1 MGKYYR
7 TTFDSDNYSTAYFKS
22 DEKTLYFVSDMPGT
36 IGLSD
41 LFKTQINDDGTFGTP
56 VNLGNSINRRRETF
70 PFVND
75 DNEIYFASDGH
86 PGLGGLDILCLR

>member
-41 LFKTQINDDGTFGTP
+41 LFKTQINDDGTF
-56 VNLGNSINRRRETF
+56 VLQ
-70 PFVND
+70 
-75 DNEIYFASDGH
+75 
-86 PGLGGLDILCLR
+86 

>member
-1 MGKYYR
+1 
-7 TTFDSDNYSTAYFKS
+7 
-22 DEKTLYFVSDMPGT
+22 MPGT

-56 VNLGNSINRRRETF
+56 VNLGNSINTEGRETF

-86 PGLGGLDILCLR
+86 PGLGGLDILYLK

>member
-7 TTFDSDNYSTAYFKS
+7 TTLTVIIIQPTYFKS

-56 VNLGNSINRRRETF
+56 VNLGNSINTEGR
-70 PFVND
+70 
-75 DNEIYFASDGH
+75 
-86 PGLGGLDILCLR
+86 DISICK

>member
-1 MGKYYR
+1 
-7 TTFDSDNYSTAYFKS
+7 
-22 DEKTLYFVSDMPGT
+22 MPGT

-41 LFKTQINDDGTFGTP
+41 LFKTQINDDGTLVPSKFRKFDQYRG
-56 VNLGNSINRRRETF
+56 RETF

-86 PGLGGLDILCLR
+86 PGLGGLDILYLR

>member
-1 MGKYYR
+1 VII
-7 TTFDSDNYSTAYFKS
+7 TVQPTYFKS

-41 LFKTQINDDGTFGTP
+41 LFKTQIRRWNFWYS
-56 VNLGNSINRRRETF
+56 VNLGNSINTEGRETF

-86 PGLGGLDILCLR
+86 PGLGRIFLYLR